1 MLGSRMR
8 AALACFEAGSAR
20 RASFSEICRSVSLDV
35 VTLRGAVPPA
45 DKMPVVMYRSIAR
58 LYLLSS
64 GSVPM
69 VKPVSSTARMRC
81 CRGGPA
87 FVVLAFRWDCALCAI
102 FIIIPRKFKS
112 PYYNRAPL
120 ARYRPIGLS
129 RLAPYWS
136 IPAASAGRQLHHAT
150 AALLAATPRDS
161 RPGTPCEANAASGV
175 SNCYPRS
182 KQRREHDIYASGKD
196 RCRSSA
202 GSSAVSR
209 Q

>member
-35 VTLRGAVPPA
+35 VTLRGAVLPA

-87 FVVLAFRWDCALCAI
+87 FVVLALAFRWDYALCAI

-112 PYYNRAPL
+112 P
-120 ARYRPIGLS
+120 
-129 RLAPYWS
+129 
-136 IPAASAGRQLHHAT
+136 H
-150 AALLAATPRDS
+150 
-161 RPGTPCEANAASGV
+161 
-175 SNCYPRS
+175 
-182 KQRREHDIYASGKD
+182 
-196 RCRSSA
+196 
-202 GSSAVSR
+202 
-209 Q
+209 